1 MRGAACANAG
11 SAAGLLSASQ
21 ATGAK
26 IDILDHFEPFEP
38 FSRLVVTL
46 AQIGVADAAARAGSL
61 PAAGVGCRRAA
72 LGLEASLE
80 AH

>member
-1 MRGAACANAG
+1 MRGTACANAG

-26 IDILDHFEPFEP
+26 IDVLDHFGPVEP
-38 FSRLVVTL
+38 FSRLVAAL
-46 AQIGVADAAARAGSL
+46 AQMGVAAAAARADGL
-61 PAAGVGCRRAA
+61 PAAGMGCRRSA